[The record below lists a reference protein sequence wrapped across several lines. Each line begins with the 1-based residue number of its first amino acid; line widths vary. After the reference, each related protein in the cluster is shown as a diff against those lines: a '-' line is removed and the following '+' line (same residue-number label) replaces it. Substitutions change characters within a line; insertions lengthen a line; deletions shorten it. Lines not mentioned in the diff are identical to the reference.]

1 MANPMTLHTHEQD
14 FRNLITITATAR
26 GLHQSFIKKDYWV
39 TWVLRN
45 MADSAVADHVVFNYS
60 R

>member
-1 MANPMTLHTHEQD
+1 MTLHTHEQD